1 MLYGLHDYNI
11 VDRLITAYT
20 VAVRALELI
29 YLGIFPV
36 PFRRHVGAPPGGHA
50 IQVRTYGLRYLVV
63 ERIIKSAATA
73 LTLFNGTRSGV
84 VDAHGDRYTSRMRD
98 LNPDNIDQLLAI
110 KVR

>member
-73 LTLFNGTRSGV
+73 LTLFNGTRSG
-84 VDAHGDRYTSRMRD
+84 GCGCG
-98 LNPDNIDQLLAI
+98 
-110 KVR
+110 